1 MPLPKGNVSFY
12 RYDPSKAVAV
22 VSCVLFGLTFIWS
35 TFMTIRKR
43 AWVWIVQLI
52 AILME
57 VIGYADR
64 IKSAGDPTN
73 LNLYAV
79 QFCVI
84 ILAPVLMAGVTYVV
98 FGRIVVHVVPAQQRT
113 TRLLWVPPRWITP
126 IFVACD
132 VVALV
137 VQLIGAIM
145 VSSTQATDT
154 NAAKKL
160 NTGKNIALAGLA
172 IQIAAFGLFTIV
184 AARFHFTS
192 RQFAAGLQARYEG
205 AGSGSTTSVKGSP
218 RKLNPNWRR
227 LLFAINLSCVLI
239 LVRSAFRVVEFAEGN
254 DGAVNRQEWFM
265 YVFDTLPIFLVA
277 CSLCFIFPSSYIPHM
292 GFRVPKESA
301 NARELAS
308 QDGSVV
314 GLREV

>member
-12 RYDPSKAVAV
+12 RYDPFEAVAA
-22 VSCVLFGLTFIWS
+22 VSCALFGVTFLWS
-35 TFMTIRKR
+35 TFMTIQKR
-43 AWVWIVQLI
+43 AWVWIVQLV
-52 AILME
+52 AIFME
-57 VIGYADR
+57 VLGYADR

-84 ILAPVLMAGVTYVV
+84 ILAPVLMAAAIYVV

-113 TRLLWVPPRWITP
+113 MRLLWVPPRWITP

-137 VQLIGAIM
+137 VQLIGAVM
-145 VSSTQATDT
+145 VSSTQATDK

-160 NTGKNIALAGLA
+160 NTGKNMALAGLA

-192 RQFAAGLQARYEG
+192 RQFVTNLQSRYED
-205 AGSGSTTSVKGSP
+205 AGSGGTVSVKGSP
-218 RKLNPNWRR
+218 RKINPNWRR
-227 LLFAINLSCVLI
+227 LLYAINISCVLVLI
-239 LVRSAFRVVEFAEGN
+239 RSAFRVVEFAEGT
-254 DGAVNRQEWFM
+254 DGAVMRQEWFM

-277 CSLCFIFPSSYIPHM
+277 CSLCFTFPGSYIPHM
-292 GFRVPKESA
+292 GFRVPKQPSD
-301 NARELAS
+301 ARELAS
-308 QDGSVV
+308 QDGSIV